1 MSASVFKAGY
11 LPGLNDADVT
21 WHRLSVGT
29 GIPARTG
36 TSLDINLDAQQAP
49 WQVDVPQLTTAQM
62 TALAQ
67 RVQHASRTHLK
78 TMHVSDI
85 VRVLDRATARLL
97 DPRDVYR
104 QQLERLLPQATGFDA
119 EMVRLNL
126 NAYLQTFRGLQ
137 LQRFVAEDF
146 ANPKVLDEFQ
156 PRTQGGWT
164 RAFGPELLVHVW
176 AGNVPALPMWSFVS
190 GLLVK
195 AGSIGKVAS
204 AEPVF
209 ATLFAR
215 LLAEVEP
222 RWADCFAV
230 VWWPSSAAGHDQN
243 TPLRQAQSNAENT
256 GLNAEEFASDQTTF
270 ALADVVLAYG
280 GNEALSAMQ
289 AHVPV
294 TTRFLPH
301 GHKLSFG
308 MVSAAALSVHKAPSV
323 ARQAALDVARYD
335 QQGCYSPHVFY
346 VQRGAPVSPQ
356 DFAQHL
362 ANALTGLQH
371 KLPRRA
377 LSLEEAAQVG
387 AWREAHE
394 FASLHDDAQR
404 GTEKSSTGLSDTP
417 LNNSTQ
423 HTPLHTVL
431 GSRTGHSTV
440 VFSDRP
446 LPLTAGPLN
455 RHVLVVA
462 VDTLDDVLPLIAPQR
477 DYLQTVGLAAAPEEL
492 LHLGSIL
499 GQAGVTRICALGA
512 MTSPEAGWHHDGRF
526 SLLDLVRMV
535 DIEASTEREAERFT
549 SYEV

>member
-1 MSASVFKAGY
+1 MSAPVFKAGY

-29 GIPARTG
+29 P
-36 TSLDINLDAQQAP
+36 QAP
-49 WQVDVPQLTTAQM
+49 LLVDVPQLSSAQM

-67 RVQHASRTHLK
+67 RVQHASQTHLK
-78 TMHVSDI
+78 TMSVSDI
-85 VRVLDRATARLL
+85 VRVLDKVTERLL
-97 DPRDVYR
+97 DSRDVYR

-195 AGSIGKVAS
+195 AGSIGKVSS

-230 VWWPSSAAGHDQN
+230 VWWPSGDAHQRTAF
-243 TPLRQAQSNAENT
+243 E
-256 GLNAEEFASDQTTF
+256 
-270 ALADVVLAYG
+270 LADVVLAYG
-280 GNEALSAMQ
+280 GNAALQAMQ

-308 MVSAAALSVHKAPSV
+308 MVSTAALSVHKGPSV
-323 ARQAALDVARYD
+323 ARQAARDVARYD

-346 VQRGAPVSPQ
+346 VQRGAPISPQ

-362 ANALTGLQH
+362 ANELAALQH
-371 KLPRRA
+371 KLPCRA

-394 FASLHDDAQR
+394 FAALNDGSTELC
-404 GTEKSSTGLSDTP
+404 GTGQST
-417 LNNSTQ
+417 
-423 HTPLHTVL
+423 
-431 GSRTGHSTV
+431 STV
-440 VFSDRP
+440 VYSDRP

-477 DYLQTVGLAAAPEEL
+477 NYLQTVGLAAAPEEL
-492 LHLGSIL
+492 LHLGSSL

-549 SYEV
+549 PYEV

>member
-1 MSASVFKAGY
+1 MSRNVFKAGY
-11 LPGLNDADVT
+11 LPGLNEADVT
-21 WHRLSVGT
+21 WHRLNV
-29 GIPARTG
+29 RTG
-36 TSLDINLDAQQAP
+36 STPGMGVDAHP
-49 WQVDVPQLTTAQM
+49 SPLQVDVPQLTTAQM
-62 TALAQ
+62 KALAL

-78 TMHVSDI
+78 TMCVSDI
-85 VRVLDRATARLL
+85 VRVLDKATARLL
-97 DPRDVYR
+97 DASDIYR

-126 NAYLQTFRGLQ
+126 NAYLHTFRGLQ

-195 AGSIGKVAS
+195 AGSIGKVSS

-209 ATLFAR
+209 ATLFAQ

-222 RWADCFAV
+222 LWADCFAV
-230 VWWPSSAAGHDQN
+230 VWWANATDAQ
-243 TPLRQAQSNAENT
+243 TPRDTTRAPDDMP
-256 GLNAEEFASDQTTF
+256 EFANEHTAF

-280 GNEALSAMQ
+280 GNEALQAMQ
-289 AHVPV
+289 THIPV

-301 GHKLSFG
+301 GHKLSLG
-308 MVSAAALSVHKAPSV
+308 MVSKAALSVRKGPSV

-346 VQRGAPVSPQ
+346 VQRGAQLSPQ

-362 ANALTGLQH
+362 ANELAVLQH
-371 KLPRRA
+371 KLPRRV

-394 FASLHDDAQR
+394 LASLNHDTQR
-404 GTEKSSTGLSDTP
+404 DTEHNSTGL
-417 LNNSTQ
+417 NNTSY
-423 HTPLHTVL
+423 TVL
-431 GSRTGHSTV
+431 GSGRGTSTV
-440 VFSDRP
+440 VYSDRA
-446 LPLTAGPLN
+446 LPLSAGPLN
-455 RHVLVVA
+455 RCVLVVA
-462 VDTLDDVLPLIAPQR
+462 VDTLDEVMPLITPQR

-492 LHLGSIL
+492 LQLGERL

-549 SYEV
+549 PYEV

>member
-1 MSASVFKAGY
+1 MSTPVFKAGY
-11 LPGLNDADVT
+11 LPGLNDAEVT
-21 WHRLSVGT
+21 WHRLNLGT
-29 GIPARTG
+29 P
-36 TSLDINLDAQQAP
+36 QAP
-49 WQVDVPQLTTAQM
+49 FQVDVPQLSPAQM

-67 RVQHASRTHLK
+67 RVQDASRSHLK
-78 TMHVSDI
+78 TMAVSDI
-85 VRVLDRATARLL
+85 VRVIDTATARLL
-97 DPRDVYR
+97 DRHDSYR

-126 NAYLQTFRGLQ
+126 NTYLQTFRALQ

-164 RAFGPELLVHVW
+164 RALGPDLLVHVW

-209 ATLFAR
+209 ATLFAQ

-230 VWWPSSAAGHDQN
+230 VWWPSGDAD
-243 TPLRQAQSNAENT
+243 PLSTERTA
-256 GLNAEEFASDQTTF
+256 F

-280 GNEALSAMQ
+280 GNEALQAMQ
-289 AHVPV
+289 ARVPV

-308 MVSAAALSVHKAPSV
+308 MVSASALSVHKGPGV
-323 ARQAALDVARYD
+323 ARQAALDVVRYD

-346 VQRGAPVSPQ
+346 VQRGGPLSPQ
-356 DFAQHL
+356 DFAHHL
-362 ANALTGLQH
+362 TNELAALQH
-371 KLPRRA
+371 KLPRRV

-394 FASLHDDAQR
+394 FAALNAAEPDNTSL
-404 GTEKSSTGLSDTP
+404 
-417 LNNSTQ
+417 
-423 HTPLHTVL
+423 TVL
-431 GSRTGHSTV
+431 GHANALSTV

-446 LPLTAGPLN
+446 LPLSAGPLN
-455 RHVLVVA
+455 RNVLVVA
-462 VDTLDDVLPLIAPQR
+462 VDTLDDVMPLIALQR
-477 DYLQTVGLAAAPEEL
+477 DFLQTVGLAAAPEEL
-492 LHLGSIL
+492 LRLSQAL

-512 MTSPEAGWHHDGRF
+512 MTAPEAGWHHDGRF

-535 DIEASTEREAERFT
+535 DIEASTERAAEHFT
-549 SYEV
+549 SYEL

>member
-1 MSASVFKAGY
+1 MTAPIFKAGY
-11 LPGLNDADVT
+11 LPGLNHADVA
-21 WHRLSVGT
+21 WHRLSLGS
-29 GIPARTG
+29 PH
-36 TSLDINLDAQQAP
+36 AP
-49 WQVDVPQLTTAQM
+49 LLVDVPQLSAAQM
-62 TALAQ
+62 TVLAQ
-67 RVQHASRTHLK
+67 RVQHASHSHLK

-85 VRVLDRATARLL
+85 VRVLDMATARLL
-97 DPRDVYR
+97 DPRDAYR

-195 AGSIGKVAS
+195 AGSIGKVSS

-230 VWWPSSAAGHDQN
+230 VWWPSGAAQER
-243 TPLRQAQSNAENT
+243 TA
-256 GLNAEEFASDQTTF
+256 F

-280 GNEALSAMQ
+280 GNEALQAMQ

-308 MVSAAALSVHKAPSV
+308 MVSAAALSVHKAPGV
-323 ARQAALDVARYD
+323 VRQAALDVARYD

-346 VQRGAPVSPQ
+346 VQRGAPVSPK

-362 ANALTGLQH
+362 ANSLVGLQH
-371 KLPRRA
+371 KLPRRV

-394 FASLHDDAQR
+394 FASLNDDS
-404 GTEKSSTGLSDTP
+404 TELSGTGLS
-417 LNNSTQ
+417 
-423 HTPLHTVL
+423 
-431 GSRTGHSTV
+431 TV
-440 VFSDRP
+440 VYSDHP

-462 VDTLDDVLPLIAPQR
+462 VDTLDEVLALIAPQR

-492 LHLGSIL
+492 LLLGEGL
-499 GQAGVTRICALGA
+499 GKAGVTRICALGA

-549 SYEV
+549 PYEV

>member
-1 MSASVFKAGY
+1 MSAPVFKAGY
-11 LPGLNDADVT
+11 LPGLSDADVT
-21 WHRLSVGT
+21 WHRLSLGA
-29 GIPARTG
+29 P
-36 TSLDINLDAQQAP
+36 DAP
-49 WQVDVPQLTTAQM
+49 FLVDLPQLSDVHMQ
-62 TALAQ
+62 ALAE
-67 RVQHASRTHLK
+67 RVRHASRMHLK
-78 TMHVSDI
+78 TMAVSDI
-85 VRVLDRATARLL
+85 VRVLDTATARLL
-97 DPRDVYR
+97 DVNDIYR
-104 QQLERLLPQATGFDA
+104 QQLEQLLPLATGFDA

-176 AGNVPALPMWSFVS
+176 AGNVPALSMWSFVS

-215 LLAEVEP
+215 LLAEVAP

-230 VWWPSSAAGHDQN
+230 VWWPSG
-243 TPLRQAQSNAENT
+243 QAHERT
-256 GLNAEEFASDQTTF
+256 VF

-280 GNEALSAMQ
+280 GNDALQAMQ
-289 AHVPV
+289 AQVPV

-308 MVSAAALSVHKAPSV
+308 LVSAAALSVRHGPSV

-346 VQRGAPVSPQ
+346 VQQGGRVSPQ

-362 ANALTGLQH
+362 ASELAGLQH
-371 KLPRRA
+371 KLPRRV
-377 LSLEEAAQVG
+377 LSLEEALQVG
-387 AWREAHE
+387 AWREAQE
-394 FASLHDDAQR
+394 FASFHDDSTQLS
-404 GTEKSSTGLSDTP
+404 GTGQSTGAIT
-417 LNNSTQ
+417 
-423 HTPLHTVL
+423 
-431 GSRTGHSTV
+431 STV
-440 VFSDRP
+440 VYSDRP
-446 LPLTAGPLN
+446 LPLSAGPLN
-455 RHVLVVA
+455 RNVWVVA
-462 VDTLDDVLPLIAPQR
+462 LPTLDDVLPLISPQR
-477 DYLQTVGLAAAPEEL
+477 DFLQTVGLAAAPEEL
-492 LHLGSIL
+492 LHLGNLL
-499 GQAGVTRICALGA
+499 GQAGVTRVCALGA

-535 DIEASTEREAERFT
+535 DLEASTEREAERFT
-549 SYEV
+549 SYTL

>member
-1 MSASVFKAGY
+1 MSAPVFKAGY
-11 LPGLNDADVT
+11 LPGLNHADVA
-21 WHRLSVGT
+21 WHRLSLGT
-29 GIPARTG
+29 A
-36 TSLDINLDAQQAP
+36 DAP
-49 WQVDVPQLTTAQM
+49 WQVDVPQLSTVQM

-67 RVQHASRTHLK
+67 RVQQASRTHLK
-78 TMHVSDI
+78 TMPVSDI
-85 VRVLDRATARLL
+85 VRVLDRTTARLL
-97 DPRDVYR
+97 DPHDVYR

-126 NAYLQTFRGLQ
+126 HAYLQTFRGLQ

-164 RAFGPELLVHVW
+164 RALGPELLVHVW

-195 AGSIGKVAS
+195 AGSMGKVAS

-230 VWWPSSAAGHDQN
+230 VWWPSGEAHERTA
-243 TPLRQAQSNAENT
+243 
-256 GLNAEEFASDQTTF
+256 F

-280 GNEALSAMQ
+280 GNAALQAMQ

-294 TTRFLPH
+294 STRFLPH

-308 MVSAAALSVHKAPSV
+308 MVSAAALSVRKGPGV
-323 ARQAALDVARYD
+323 ARQAALDVVRYD

-362 ANALTGLQH
+362 AQELAGLQH
-371 KLPRRA
+371 KLPRRV

-394 FASLHDDAQR
+394 FASLHDD
-404 GTEKSSTGLSDTP
+404 
-417 LNNSTQ
+417 STQ
-423 HTPLHTVL
+423 LS
-431 GSRTGHSTV
+431 GTGHSTSTV
-440 VFSDRP
+440 VYSDRHQ
-446 LPLTAGPLN
+446 PLTAGPLN
-455 RHVLVVA
+455 RNVWVVA
-462 VDTLDDVLPLIAPQR
+462 VDTLDEVLPLIAPQR
-477 DYLQTVGLAAAPEEL
+477 DDLQTVGLAAAPEEL
-492 LHLGSIL
+492 LHLGEYL

>member
-1 MSASVFKAGY
+1 MNAPVFKAGY

-29 GIPARTG
+29 A
-36 TSLDINLDAQQAP
+36 QAP
-49 WQVDVPQLTTAQM
+49 LLVDVPQLSTAQM

-78 TMHVSDI
+78 TMSVSDI
-85 VRVLDRATARLL
+85 VRVLDKATARLL
-97 DPRDVYR
+97 DSRDVYR
-104 QQLERLLPQATGFDA
+104 QQLGRLLPQATGFDA

-195 AGSIGKVAS
+195 AGSIGKVSS

-222 RWADCFAV
+222 RWVDCFAV
-230 VWWPSSAAGHDQN
+230 VWWPSGDAHQRTAF
-243 TPLRQAQSNAENT
+243 E
-256 GLNAEEFASDQTTF
+256 
-270 ALADVVLAYG
+270 LADVVLAYG
-280 GNEALSAMQ
+280 GNAALQAMQ

-308 MVSAAALSVHKAPSV
+308 MVSTAALSVHKGPSV
-323 ARQAALDVARYD
+323 ARQAARDVARYD

-346 VQRGAPVSPQ
+346 VQRGAPISPQ

-362 ANALTGLQH
+362 ANELAALQH

-394 FASLHDDAQR
+394 FAALNDGSTELS
-404 GTEKSSTGLSDTP
+404 GTGQST
-417 LNNSTQ
+417 
-423 HTPLHTVL
+423 
-431 GSRTGHSTV
+431 STV
-440 VFSDRP
+440 VYSDRP

-462 VDTLDDVLPLIAPQR
+462 VDTLDEVLPLIAPQR

-492 LHLGSIL
+492 LHLGSSL

-549 SYEV
+549 PYEV

>member
-1 MSASVFKAGY
+1 MTHSVFKAGY
-11 LPGLNDADVT
+11 LPGLTDADVS

-29 GIPARTG
+29 GTSTGIPERMNTDISLG
-36 TSLDINLDAQQAP
+36 TQPAP
-49 WQVDVPQLTTAQM
+49 LQVDVPQLTTAQM
-62 TALAQ
+62 KALAQ
-67 RVQHASRTHLK
+67 RVQDASRRHLK
-78 TMHVSDI
+78 TMPVSDI
-85 VRVLDRATARLL
+85 IRVLDKATARLL
-97 DPRDVYR
+97 DANDSYR

-195 AGSIGKVAS
+195 AGSIGKVSS

-230 VWWPSSAAGHDQN
+230 VWWPSGTLAQTHNIAEHAPDSA
-243 TPLRQAQSNAENT
+243 EV
-256 GLNAEEFASDQTTF
+256 FATERTTF

-280 GNEALSAMQ
+280 GNEALQAMQ

-346 VQRGAPVSPQ
+346 VQRGAPVSPH

-362 ANALTGLQH
+362 AHALATLQH
-371 KLPRRA
+371 KLPRRV
-377 LSLEEAAQVG
+377 LSLEEAAQAG
-387 AWREAHE
+387 TWREAHE
-394 FASLHDDAQR
+394 FASFNDDAQCH
-404 GTEKSSTGLSDTP
+404 TENSSTVFSDTP
-417 LNNSTQ
+417 LNDSAP
-423 HTPLHTVL
+423 HAPLHAVL
-431 GSRTGHSTV
+431 GSTEGLSTSTV
-440 VFSDRP
+440 VFSERP
-446 LPLTAGPLN
+446 LPLNAGPLN

-462 VDTLDDVLPLIAPQR
+462 VNTLDDVMPLIAPQR
-477 DYLQTVGLAAAPEEL
+477 DYLQTVGLATAPEEL
-492 LHLGSIL
+492 LHLSSSL
-499 GQAGVTRICALGA
+499 GQAGVTRICALGS

-535 DIEASTEREAERFT
+535 DIEASTEREAESFT

>member
-1 MSASVFKAGY
+1 MSPSVFKAGY
-11 LPGLNDADVT
+11 LPGLNDADVA
-21 WHRLSVGT
+21 WHRLSMGA
-29 GIPARTG
+29 P
-36 TSLDINLDAQQAP
+36 DAP
-49 WQVDVPQLTTAQM
+49 LQVDVPQLSAAQM
-62 TALAQ
+62 TALAE
-67 RVQHASRTHLK
+67 RVRKASHAHLK
-78 TMHVSDI
+78 TMCVSDI
-85 VRVLDRATARLL
+85 VRVLDKATARLL
-97 DPRDVYR
+97 DTKDIYR

-126 NAYLQTFRGLQ
+126 NAYLHTFRGLQ

-164 RAFGPELLVHVW
+164 RALGPELLVHVW

-195 AGSIGKVAS
+195 AASIGKVSS

-209 ATLFAR
+209 ATLFAQ

-222 RWADCFAV
+222 LWADCFAV
-230 VWWPSSAAGHDQN
+230 VWWPSGAGHES
-243 TPLRQAQSNAENT
+243 TA
-256 GLNAEEFASDQTTF
+256 F

-280 GNEALSAMQ
+280 GNPALSAMQ

-301 GHKLSFG
+301 GHKLSLG
-308 MVSAAALSVHKAPSV
+308 MVSKAALSVRKGPGV

-346 VQRGAPVSPQ
+346 VQRGAQLSPQ

-362 ANALTGLQH
+362 AHELAVLQH
-371 KLPRRA
+371 KLPRRL

-394 FASLHDDAQR
+394 LTALND
-404 GTEKSSTGLSDTP
+404 DTP
-417 LNNSTQ
+417 
-423 HTPLHTVL
+423 TVL
-431 GSRTGHSTV
+431 GSHANLSTV
-440 VFSDRP
+440 VYSDRP
-446 LPLTAGPLN
+446 LPLSAGPLN
-455 RHVLVVA
+455 RCVLVVA
-462 VDTLDDVLPLIAPQR
+462 VDTLDEVMALIAPQR

-492 LHLGSIL
+492 LQLGEHL
-499 GQAGVTRICALGA
+499 GQAGVTRICALGT

-549 SYEV
+549 PYEV

>member
-1 MSASVFKAGY
+1 MSTPVFKAGY
-11 LPGLNDADVT
+11 LPGLNDAEVT
-21 WHRLSVGT
+21 WHRLNLGT
-29 GIPARTG
+29 P
-36 TSLDINLDAQQAP
+36 QAP
-49 WQVDVPQLTTAQM
+49 FQVDVPQISPAQM

-67 RVQHASRTHLK
+67 RVQDASRTHLK
-78 TMHVSDI
+78 TMTVSDI
-85 VRVLDRATARLL
+85 VRVIDTATARLL
-97 DPRDVYR
+97 DRHDVYR
-104 QQLERLLPQATGFDA
+104 QQLECLLPQATGFDT

-126 NAYLQTFRGLQ
+126 NTYLQTFRALQ

-164 RAFGPELLVHVW
+164 RALGPELLVHVW

-209 ATLFAR
+209 ATLFAQ

-230 VWWPSSAAGHDQN
+230 VWWPSGNAD
-243 TPLRQAQSNAENT
+243 PLSTERTA
-256 GLNAEEFASDQTTF
+256 F

-280 GNEALSAMQ
+280 GNEALQAMQ
-289 AHVPV
+289 ARVPV

-308 MVSAAALSVHKAPSV
+308 IVSTAALSVHKGPGV
-323 ARQAALDVARYD
+323 ARQAALDVVRYD

-346 VQRGAPVSPQ
+346 VQRGGALSPQ
-356 DFAQHL
+356 DFAHHL
-362 ANALTGLQH
+362 ANELAALQH
-371 KLPRRA
+371 KLPRRV

-394 FASLHDDAQR
+394 FAALNAAEPGNTSL
-404 GTEKSSTGLSDTP
+404 
-417 LNNSTQ
+417 
-423 HTPLHTVL
+423 TVL
-431 GSRTGHSTV
+431 GHADALSTV

-446 LPLTAGPLN
+446 LPLSAGPLN
-455 RHVLVVA
+455 RNVLVVA
-462 VDTLDDVLPLIAPQR
+462 VDTLDEVMPLIAPQR
-477 DYLQTVGLAAAPEEL
+477 DYLQTVGLAAAPEAL
-492 LHLGSIL
+492 LPLGQAL

-512 MTSPEAGWHHDGRF
+512 MTAPEAGWHHDGRF

-535 DIEASTEREAERFT
+535 DIEASTEHAAERFT

>member
-1 MSASVFKAGY
+1 MSAPVFKAGY

-29 GIPARTG
+29 P
-36 TSLDINLDAQQAP
+36 QAP
-49 WQVDVPQLTTAQM
+49 LLVDVPQLSSAQM

-67 RVQHASRTHLK
+67 RVQHASQTHLK
-78 TMHVSDI
+78 TMSVSDI
-85 VRVLDRATARLL
+85 VRVLDKVTERLL
-97 DPRDVYR
+97 DSRDVYR

-119 EMVRLNL
+119 EMVRLTL

-195 AGSIGKVAS
+195 AGSIGKVSS

-230 VWWPSSAAGHDQN
+230 VWWPSGDAHQRTAF
-243 TPLRQAQSNAENT
+243 E
-256 GLNAEEFASDQTTF
+256 
-270 ALADVVLAYG
+270 LADVVLAYG
-280 GNEALSAMQ
+280 GNAALQAMQ
-289 AHVPV
+289 DHMPV

-308 MVSAAALSVHKAPSV
+308 MVSTAALSVHKGPSV
-323 ARQAALDVARYD
+323 ARQAARDVARYD

-346 VQRGAPVSPQ
+346 VQRGAPISPQ

-362 ANALTGLQH
+362 ANELAALQH
-371 KLPRRA
+371 KLPCRA

-394 FASLHDDAQR
+394 FAALNDGSTELC
-404 GTEKSSTGLSDTP
+404 GTGQST
-417 LNNSTQ
+417 
-423 HTPLHTVL
+423 
-431 GSRTGHSTV
+431 STV
-440 VFSDRP
+440 VYSDRP

-477 DYLQTVGLAAAPEEL
+477 NYLQTVGLAAAPEEL
-492 LHLGSIL
+492 LHLGSSL

-549 SYEV
+549 PYEV

>member
-1 MSASVFKAGY
+1 MNAPVFKAGY
-11 LPGLNDADVT
+11 LPGLDDAEVT
-21 WHRLSVGT
+21 WHRLSLGT
-29 GIPARTG
+29 P
-36 TSLDINLDAQQAP
+36 QAP
-49 WQVDVPQLTTAQM
+49 LWVELPQLSPGQI

-67 RVQHASRTHLK
+67 RVQQASRLHLK
-78 TMHVSDI
+78 TMTVSDI
-85 VRVLDRATARLL
+85 VCVLDKATARLL
-97 DPRDVYR
+97 DNQDPYR

-119 EMVRLNL
+119 EMLRLNL

-156 PRTQGGWT
+156 PRTAGGWA

-195 AGSIGKVAS
+195 AGSIGKVSS

-230 VWWPSSAAGHDQN
+230 VWWPSG
-243 TPLRQAQSNAENT
+243 
-256 GLNAEEFASDQTTF
+256 ASHEHTAF

-280 GNEALSAMQ
+280 GNAALQAMQ
-289 AHVPV
+289 AQVPV
-294 TTRFLPH
+294 TARFLPH

-308 MVSAAALSVHKAPSV
+308 MVSAAALSVLKGPGV

-346 VQRGAPVSPQ
+346 VQRGAPVTPK

-362 ANALTGLQH
+362 AHELSGLQQ
-371 KLPRRA
+371 KLPRRM
-377 LSLEEAAQVG
+377 LSLEEAAQAG
-387 AWREAHE
+387 AWCEVHE
-394 FASLHDDAQR
+394 LTALNDA
-404 GTEKSSTGLSDTP
+404 T
-417 LNNSTQ
+417 
-423 HTPLHTVL
+423 HTVL
-431 GSRTGHSTV
+431 GSGAGQHASRV
-440 VFSDRP
+440 VFSNKP

-462 VDTLDDVLPLIAPQR
+462 VETLDEVMPLIAAER
-477 DYLQTVGLAAAPEEL
+477 DFLQTVGLAVAPEEL
-492 LHLGSIL
+492 LHLGECL
-499 GQAGVTRICALGA
+499 GQAGVTRLCALGA
-512 MTSPEAGWHHDGRF
+512 MTAPQAGWHHDGRF

-535 DIEASTEREAERFT
+535 DIDASTELAAERFT
-549 SYEV
+549 PYEV

>member
-1 MSASVFKAGY
+1 MSSPVFKAGY
-11 LPGLNDADVT
+11 LPGLNDAEVT
-21 WHRLSVGT
+21 WHRLNLGT
-29 GIPARTG
+29 P
-36 TSLDINLDAQQAP
+36 QAP
-49 WQVDVPQLTTAQM
+49 FQVDVPQLNSAQM

-67 RVQHASRTHLK
+67 RVQDASRSHLK
-78 TMHVSDI
+78 TMTVSDI
-85 VRVLDRATARLL
+85 VRVIDTATARLL
-97 DPRDVYR
+97 DRHDSYR

-126 NAYLQTFRGLQ
+126 NTYLQTFRALQ

-164 RAFGPELLVHVW
+164 RALGPELLVHVW

-209 ATLFAR
+209 ATLFAQ

-230 VWWPSSAAGHDQN
+230 VWWPSGNAD
-243 TPLRQAQSNAENT
+243 PLSTERTA
-256 GLNAEEFASDQTTF
+256 F

-280 GNEALSAMQ
+280 GNEALQAMQ
-289 AHVPV
+289 ARVPV

-308 MVSAAALSVHKAPSV
+308 MVSAAALSVHKGPGV
-323 ARQAALDVARYD
+323 ARQAALDVVRYD

-346 VQRGAPVSPQ
+346 VQRGGALSPQ
-356 DFAQHL
+356 DFAHHL
-362 ANALTGLQH
+362 ANELAALQH
-371 KLPRRA
+371 KLPRRV

-394 FASLHDDAQR
+394 FAALNAAEPDNASL
-404 GTEKSSTGLSDTP
+404 
-417 LNNSTQ
+417 
-423 HTPLHTVL
+423 TVL
-431 GSRTGHSTV
+431 GHADALSTV

-446 LPLTAGPLN
+446 LPLSAGPLN
-455 RHVLVVA
+455 RNVLVVA
-462 VDTLDDVLPLIAPQR
+462 VDTLDEVMPLIAPQR
-477 DYLQTVGLAAAPEEL
+477 DYLQTVGLAVAPEAL
-492 LHLGSIL
+492 LPLGQAL

-512 MTSPEAGWHHDGRF
+512 MTAPEAGWHHDGRF

-535 DIEASTEREAERFT
+535 DIEASTEHAAERFT